1 MYFSSIAHK
10 MILIP
15 LDPPFQ
21 PTVGDVGAGGG
32 YVIFIPNRPQTS
44 GGEIIFEI
52 KGVTGGERGGGPD
65 PPTPKSPMSET
76 DIMSVSLRRRQLKRT
91 LSLDIQ
97 SMLVLT

>member
-52 KGVTGGERGGGPD
+52 KGVTGGERGGRHHPLNFQFWRPHVDGGGVPS
-65 PPTPKSPMSET
+65 PPEPT
-76 DIMSVSLRRRQLKRT
+76 DLQ
-91 LSLDIQ
+91 
-97 SMLVLT
+97 